1 MTKTG
6 SWKEITGFPGYQV
19 NKKGEVIT
27 LHYLHH
33 NITRKL
39 KPRKS
44 KNGYYSVCLYKDGKA
59 YSKLIHRIVAQTFI
73 PNPDN
78 LPQVNHIDG
87 NKTNNNVNNLEW
99 VSNSDNIKHA
109 IKNNL
114 ISKERLIDT
123 TEIMSQNNR
132 KAVLQF
138 DMQGKFIARYNSAQ
152 EAALMNNLSNVSA
165 CCRGE
170 YKTTG
175 GYIWRYEK

>member
-1 MTKTG
+1 MAKTG
-6 SWKEITGFPGYQV
+6 GWKEITGFSGYQV

-44 KNGYYSVCLYKDGKA
+44 KNGDK
-59 YSKLIHRIVAQTFI
+59 
-73 PNPDN
+73 
-78 LPQVNHIDG
+78 
-87 NKTNNNVNNLEW
+87 NNNDVNNLEW

-114 ISKERLIDT
+114 ISKERLINT
-123 TEIMSQNNR
+123 TETMSQNNR

-138 DMQGKFIARYNSAQ
+138 NMQGKFIAKYNSAQ
-152 EAALMNNLSNVSA
+152 EAVLMNNLSNVSA
-165 CCRGE
+165 CCRGK
-170 YKTTG
+170 YKTAG